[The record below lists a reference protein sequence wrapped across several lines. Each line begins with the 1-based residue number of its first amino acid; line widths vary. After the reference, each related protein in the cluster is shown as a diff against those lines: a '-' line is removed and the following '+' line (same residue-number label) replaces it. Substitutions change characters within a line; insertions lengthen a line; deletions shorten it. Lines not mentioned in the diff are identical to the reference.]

1 MGRLVSGLF
10 GGGPQTQMPNTTTPA
25 DLSQI
30 AGGYINATQGVQ
42 GLGQL
47 ASQANQGGF
56 NNQANVFGQQQQ
68 LANQLQ
74 AQTQGQGPNP
84 AQAQLAQATGQNV
97 QGQAALMA
105 GQRGAGANAGLIA
118 RQAAMQGGAMQQQAT
133 GQAATLQAQQ
143 QLAAQ
148 QQLGQQQQAMQ
159 GVAAQQVG
167 QQQTAAQQFA
177 GAGQGMYQNLTNTYL
192 TGQGQMVQNASQAN
206 GANSANDLGGKLI
219 GGLAQGVGGGVAKMA
234 GFAQGGEVPRT
245 QMVHRGKNP
254 HGPASHVGH
263 YCNGGL
269 MASGGPVP
277 GQAAKAGNSYSN
289 DTVPAMLSPG
299 EIVIPR
305 SITQGADPAKNAAKF
320 VQAIMAR
327 KQRGSK

>member
-1 MGRLVSGLF
+1 
-10 GGGPQTQMPNTTTPA
+10 MPNTTTPA

-42 GLGQL
+42 QLGQL

-84 AQAQLAQATGQNV
+84 AQAQLAQNTGQNV

-192 TGQGQMVQNASQAN
+192 TGQGQMVQNAQQAN
-206 GANSANDLGGKLI
+206 GANSANDLGGKMI
-219 GGLAQGVGGGVAKMA
+219 GGLANGVGGAVSKL
-234 GFAQGGEVPRT
+234 FAEGGEVPRT
-245 QMVHRGKNP
+245 QMLHRGKNP

-263 YCNGGL
+263 YCTGGL

-277 GQAAKAGNSYSN
+277 GQAQTSGNSYSN

-327 KQRGSK
+327 KGSKK